1 MDPFW
6 SDECLVDNILI
17 ISLACPVLDSQNL
30 KESSWVMMMMSWSW
44 NLLNFLRYHWNSL
57 QPQFSIYS
65 SSTDSNVTPPELV
78 SFFSFPLFFVICGGW
93 FYLFIW
99 IPYFFL
105 LWSSLMI
112 LISITL
118 TLSFVCLFW
127 FWFSLAWFFIHQISV
142 HKISTISN
150 QVIDKPFYTS
160 SFTFLDPR
168 FLIFFFWFSWN
179 LIIIIQTIY
188 WPHYPS
194 LTKFSNIYPQ
204 VFPPLATPFFLF
216 FVLFFNPY
224 HHRQWVLLD
233 YLLLGW
239 LANLRFEWI

>member
-44 NLLNFLRYHWNSL
+44 KLLNFLRYHSNSL

-127 FWFSLAWFFIHQISV
+127 FWFSLAWFSIHQISV

-168 FLIFFFWFSWN
+168 FLIDFDFLGISSSSSRQSIDH
-179 LIIIIQTIY
+179 IIHHLLNSVIY
-188 WPHYPS
+188 ILKYSH
-194 LTKFSNIYPQ
+194 
-204 VFPPLATPFFLF
+204 PLQPPFFCFLF
-216 FVLFFNPY
+216 CFLILTIIVSEFCLTIFC
-224 HHRQWVLLD
+224 
-233 YLLLGW
+233 LGD
-239 LANLRFEWI
+239 